1 MIAFRD
7 SEFQFAF
14 ERALGAS
21 YRQAAD
27 VGEVLATA
35 ERITDGDGDSWL
47 HEWTATAGAV
57 WFSAIQAR
65 RTGRSVSALASFRR
79 AATYYATA
87 LFQISH
93 SSEPDRQL
101 DIWRRQRACW
111 EQIVDLSRVPG
122 ERISIAYGDTVL
134 PAFFFPAPGTRGQ
147 ARPLV
152 VVNNG
157 SYQATSE
164 MWTQV
169 GAAAAERGY
178 HWLTFDGPGQQ
189 AMLFEQRIPFR
200 PDWEAV
206 LTPVLDGVLAR
217 DDVDPGRVAVIGVGQ
232 GGYLVARALAF
243 EHRFAAA
250 VVDPG
255 VVDVVTAWTD
265 RLSTEMRRQ
274 LGECRQSAFDRE
286 MHLAELF
293 APASIETIR
302 FHGEPYG
309 HNGGST
315 FRLFLTIAAYH
326 LGDEVKQID
335 TPLLI
340 TESEGEQ
347 LWPGQSRQLYDRLPG
362 PKEITTFTAHDGTGG
377 HCEPLGQALR
387 EARIFDWLGH
397 HLD

>member
-1 MIAFRD
+1 MISFQD
-7 SEFQFAF
+7 SEFQFGF

-47 HEWTATAGAV
+47 REWTATAGAA
-57 WFSAIQAR
+57 WASAVRAR
-65 RTGRSVSALASFRR
+65 ESGRRMSALAHFRR

-101 DIWRRQRACW
+101 DLWRRQRACW
-111 EQIVDLSRVPG
+111 EQIVDLCPVPG
-122 ERISIAYGDTVL
+122 ERISIAYEDTAL
-134 PAFFFPAPGTRGQ
+134 PGFFFPAPGAAGRV
-147 ARPLV
+147 RPLV

-164 MWTQV
+164 MWAQA

-189 AMLFEQRIPFR
+189 ATLFEQRIPCR

-206 LTPVLDGVLAR
+206 LTPVLDAMLMR
-217 DDVDPGRVAVIGVGQ
+217 RDVDRGRVAVIGMGQ
-232 GGYLVARALAF
+232 GGYWVARALAF

-255 VVDVVTAWTD
+255 IVDVVTAWTD
-265 RLSTEMRRQ
+265 RLSSEMRRQ
-274 LGECRQSAFDRE
+274 LEDRRQSAFDRE

-293 APASIETIR
+293 APASTETLR
-302 FHGEPYG
+302 FHGQPYG

-315 FRLFLTIAAYH
+315 FRLLLTIAGYH
-326 LGDEVKQID
+326 LGGELAQIK

-340 TESEGEQ
+340 TESEGEE
-347 LWPGQSRQLYDRLPG
+347 LWPGQSRQLYDGLTG
-362 PKEITTFTAHDGTGG
+362 PRELATFTAREGAGG
-377 HCEPLGQALR
+377 HGEPLGQALR
-387 EARIFDWLGH
+387 ETRIFDWLAR
-397 HLD
+397 HLG

>member
-1 MIAFRD
+1 MVVFQDA
-7 SEFQFAF
+7 EFQFAF

-35 ERITDGDGDSWL
+35 GRITDGDADSWL
-47 HEWTATAGAV
+47 QEWTATAGAAWAAAV
-57 WFSAIQAR
+57 AALR
-65 RTGRSVSALASFRR
+65 GDHRVSALAHLRR

-87 LFQISH
+87 LYLISH
-93 SSEPDRQL
+93 SSEPDRRL

-111 EQIVDLSRVPG
+111 EQTLELSPVPG
-122 ERISIAYGDTVL
+122 ERISIAYEDTAL
-134 PAFFFPAPGTRGQ
+134 PGFFFPARRAAGEV
-147 ARPLV
+147 RPLV

-164 MWTQV
+164 MWAQA

-189 AMLFEQRIPFR
+189 AMLFERRIPFR

-206 LTPVLDGVLAR
+206 LTPVLEATLAR
-217 DDVDPGRVAVIGVGQ
+217 PNVDRDRVAVVGIGQ
-232 GGYLVARALAF
+232 GGYWVARALAF

-255 VVDVVTAWTD
+255 IVDVVTAWTD
-265 RLSTEMRRQ
+265 RLPADMRRQ
-274 LGECRQSAFDRE
+274 LNERRQSAFDRE

-293 APASIETIR
+293 APASTETIR

-309 HNGGST
+309 HNGNSP
-315 FRLFLTIAAYH
+315 FRLFHTIAGYH
-326 LGDEVKQID
+326 LDDEVGQID

-347 LWPGQSRQLYDRLPG
+347 LWPGQSRQLYERIPG
-362 PKEITTFTAHDGTGG
+362 PKEIVTFTAREGAGG
-377 HCEPLGQALR
+377 HCAPLAQALR
-387 EARIFDWLGH
+387 EARIFDWLEQ
-397 HLD
+397 HLG

>member
-1 MIAFRD
+1 MDVFQD
-7 SEFQFAF
+7 QEFQFAF

-21 YRQAAD
+21 YRQSAD

-35 ERITDGDGDSWL
+35 ARITDGDADSWL
-47 HEWTATAGAV
+47 GEWTATAGAA
-57 WFSAIQAR
+57 WASAVRAR
-65 RTGRSVSALASFRR
+65 QSGHRVSALAHFRR

-87 LFQISH
+87 LFLISH
-93 SSEPDRQL
+93 SSEPDRRL
-101 DIWRRQRACW
+101 DIWRRQRTCW
-111 EQIVDLSRVPG
+111 EQVIELSPVPG
-122 ERISIAYGDTVL
+122 EHLSIAYEGRTL
-134 PAFFFPAPGTRGQ
+134 PGFLFPAPTAAGEV
-147 ARPLV
+147 RPLV

-164 MWTQV
+164 MWAQA
-169 GAAAAERGY
+169 GAAATERGY

-189 AMLFEQRIPFR
+189 AALLEHRIPFR

-206 LTPVLDGVLAR
+206 LTPVLDAVLAR
-217 DDVDPGRVAVIGVGQ
+217 AEVDPDRVAVVGCGQ

-255 VVDVVTAWTD
+255 IVDVLTAWTD
-265 RLSTEMRRQ
+265 RLPENMRRQ
-274 LGECRQSAFDRE
+274 LNDRRQSAFDRE

-293 APASIETIR
+293 TPANTETLR

-315 FRLFLTIAAYH
+315 FRLFLTIAGYR
-326 LGDEVKQID
+326 LGDEVGQID
-335 TPLLI
+335 TPLLV

-347 LWPGQSRQLYDRLPG
+347 LWPGQSRQLFERLRG
-362 PKEITTFTAHDGTGG
+362 PSELVTFTSDEGAGG
-377 HCEPLGQALR
+377 HCEPLAQALR
-387 EARIFDWLGH
+387 EARIFDWLER